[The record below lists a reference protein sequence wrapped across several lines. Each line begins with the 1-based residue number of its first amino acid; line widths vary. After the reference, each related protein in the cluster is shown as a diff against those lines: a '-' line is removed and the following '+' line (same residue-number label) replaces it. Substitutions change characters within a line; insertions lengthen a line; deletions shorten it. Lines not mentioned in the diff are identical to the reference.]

1 MNKAFVDCKE
11 RGKDSACVSENT
23 NCMMLCGNQ
32 LSVSRIGRARL
43 LLTSGWRLGEKQ
55 NHWPWHEFWRA
66 PKRNFWWCG
75 RLECGR
81 LVERRHGYFWVRL
94 KLEVVELTQWQG
106 LARFHHWSRT
116 WESGKHR
123 MLDPPLHW
131 FCWYTL
137 CRCHGSPPQTTCS
150 VSKPDAKKKKRNKKF
165 WLLKLSK
172 GALIRRFWSTFICF
186 LPISKSRRR
195 RRSKEE
201 SLSLSTLV
209 KDHAIHTSTEV
220 MKWPICNRRTRRTTK
235 FNNIH

>member
-11 RGKDSACVSENT
+11 RGKESASVSEKT
-23 NCMMLCGNQ
+23 NCMMLFGNQ
-32 LSVSRIGRARL
+32 LWVSRIGRARL

-55 NHWPWHEFWRA
+55 SHWPWHEFWRA

-81 LVERRHGYFWVRL
+81 LVVRRHGYFWVRL

-123 MLDPPLHW
+123 MLDPPPHW

-150 VSKPDAKKKKRNKKF
+150 VSKPDAPKKKQGTNF
-165 WLLKLSK
+165 FDYENFQK
-172 GALIRRFWSTFICF
+172 GFWSVAFGPLLYAF
-186 LPISKSRRR
+186 YPFPSHEG
-195 RRSKEE
+195 EE
-201 SLSLSTLV
+201 VQKKNLSLSP
-209 KDHAIHTSTEV
+209 H
-220 MKWPICNRRTRRTTK
+220 
-235 FNNIH
+235 